1 MPKALLSLLPYYLY
15 RLGGAVLP
23 HVSPRL
29 GYHLAEVMGA
39 LLYALAPGVRQRVS
53 DNVVHVL
60 GSEASRRDVRRTARQ
75 TLGNVLKNYYDLFRL
90 PHLTRK
96 DSAQLIEVEGW
107 EHVEAGL
114 SQGKG
119 LIVTSAHLG
128 NIEIVVQ
135 IFALH
140 NVPVTIPVERLQP
153 PRLFDYVCR
162 LRTSHGLRLVPIDG
176 PLLEL
181 FRVLRRGEVLGLAAD
196 RDITASGHIVSFF
209 GAPARLPDGHV
220 RMALRTGAPLV
231 CAFSER
237 LPDNRFVAHILSPLN
252 LARTDDLEAD
262 VMAGMRRV
270 VSLVE
275 EAIARRPAQWYVTN
289 AVWSLS
295 NKDEAEAK
303 R

>member
-1 MPKALLSLLPYYLY
+1 MPKAFLSLLPYYIY

-23 HVSPRL
+23 RVPPCL
-29 GYHLAEVMGA
+29 GYRVAGVGGSLI
-39 LLYALAPGVRQRVS
+39 YALAPGVRRRVC
-53 DNVVHVL
+53 DNATHVL
-60 GSEASRRDVRRTARQ
+60 GKRASRRLIRCTARQ
-75 TLGNVLKNYYDLFRL
+75 TLGNLLKNYYDLFRL
-90 PHLTRK
+90 PHLTLEE
-96 DSAQLIEVEGW
+96 SARLIEVEGW
-107 EHVEAGL
+107 EHVAAGL
-114 SQGKG
+114 SLGKG

-135 IFALH
+135 VFALH

-153 PRLFDYVCR
+153 SRLFDYVCR

-181 FRVLRRGEVLGLAAD
+181 FRALRRGEVVGLAAD
-196 RDITASGHIVSFF
+196 LDITASGRNVNFF
-209 GAPARLPDGHV
+209 GAPTRLPDGYV

-237 LPDNRFVAHILSPLN
+237 LPDNRFVAHILPPLD
-252 LARTDDLEAD
+252 LARTDDLDVD
-262 VMAGMRRV
+262 VMAGVRQV
-270 VSLVE
+270 VSAME
-275 EAIARRPAQWYVTN
+275 RAIARRPTQWYVTN

-295 NKDEAEAK
+295 DESETKMK